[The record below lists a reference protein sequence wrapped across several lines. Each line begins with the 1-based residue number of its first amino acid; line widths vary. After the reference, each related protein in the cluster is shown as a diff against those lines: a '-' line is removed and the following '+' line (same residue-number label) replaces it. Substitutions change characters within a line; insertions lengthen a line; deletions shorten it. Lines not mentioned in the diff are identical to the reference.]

1 MLSYLLSVLHE
12 VQADKVTPDLLGRAC
27 SSLFSCARSLLA
39 PLVRRVSELVA
50 LQLIRRIDGQRVE
63 VTILGLADNE
73 KVDESGARG
82 GFFPFSAATVT
93 VRRASTFT
101 EEFLDGSLS
110 INQIRKA
117 RYGLPAEFERLFLK
131 LCHDIWM
138 TKDLAIR
145 GRVVVIE

>member
-1 MLSYLLSVLHE
+1 MSPQELTIMLD
-12 VQADKVTPDLLGRAC
+12 QW
-27 SSLFSCARSLLA
+27 ARSHA
-39 PLVRRVSELVA
+39 PEYGLSIVG
-50 LQLIRRIDGQRVE
+50 IE

-93 VRRASTFT
+93 VKQNMTLAEAKEWVALGSSITSLIGFRARTS
-101 EEFLDGSLS
+101 D
-110 INQIRKA
+110 
-117 RYGLPAEFERLFLK
+117 FERLFLK

-138 TKDLAIR
+138 TKDLALR